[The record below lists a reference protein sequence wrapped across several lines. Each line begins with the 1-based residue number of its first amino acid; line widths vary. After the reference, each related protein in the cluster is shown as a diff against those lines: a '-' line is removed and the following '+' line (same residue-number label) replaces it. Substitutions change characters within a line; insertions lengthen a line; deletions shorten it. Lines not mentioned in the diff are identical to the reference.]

1 MNLFDRIL
9 GLTSEHQ
16 DQVDALVEIIEEN
29 EDLKKDKAELEEKVA
44 ELEATILLLAEQLD
58 VERQKIHNI
67 EQVIEDSIAAIRDM
81 K

>member
-16 DQVDALVEIIEEN
+16 EQVDALVEIIEEN

-44 ELEATILLLAEQLD
+44 ELEATILLLSEQLD
-58 VERQKIHNI
+58 AERQKIHNI

-81 K
+81 R

>member
-58 VERQKIHNI
+58 TERQKIHNI

-81 K
+81 R

>member
-29 EDLKKDKAELEEKVA
+29 EDLKRDKAKLEEKVA
-44 ELEATILLLAEQLD
+44 ELEADILLLSEELEAKK
-58 VERQKIHNI
+58 QKINNI
-67 EQVIEDSIAAIRDM
+67 EQLIEDSIAAIKDM

>member
-1 MNLFDRIL
+1 VNLFDRIL

-58 VERQKIHNI
+58 AERQKIHNI

-81 K
+81 R